1 MAVGL
6 GLLGRGRARA
16 AIPYWI
22 LHVLGA
28 AAAGAVVG
36 GVAGWV
42 GGLLGLDAWRP
53 WVVAIAGAV
62 ALYWGLQARPPRLGR
77 QRQVP
82 RRWSAGTPLAWIY
95 LVWGMMLGS
104 GLATPVYQTAFVL
117 LVGAQLTAGWQLG
130 LLSGALFGAFRQMT
144 ALGPVLRRLD
154 PGRTMWLLEVLRPYA
169 RRGNIGLIVAAGVVL
184 VLVSALMP

>member
-16 AIPYWI
+16 AISYWV

-28 AAAGAVVG
+28 AAAGALVG
-36 GVAGWV
+36 GALGWF
-42 GGLLGLDAWRP
+42 GGVLNLETWRP
-53 WVVAIAGAV
+53 WVIGVA
-62 ALYWGLQARPPRLGR
+62 ALLALFWGLRPLPPRIGR

-82 RRWSAGTPLAWIY
+82 RRWAAGTPLAWIY
-95 LVWGMMLGS
+95 LLWGMMLGS
-104 GLATPVYQTAFVL
+104 GFATPVYQTAFLV

-144 ALGPVLRRLD
+144 ALGPVLRQLD
-154 PGRTMWLLEVLRPYA
+154 PGRTMHLLEVLRPYA
-169 RRGNIGLIVAAGVVL
+169 RRGNIGLIVAGGIVL
-184 VLVSALMP
+184 VLVSLLAP